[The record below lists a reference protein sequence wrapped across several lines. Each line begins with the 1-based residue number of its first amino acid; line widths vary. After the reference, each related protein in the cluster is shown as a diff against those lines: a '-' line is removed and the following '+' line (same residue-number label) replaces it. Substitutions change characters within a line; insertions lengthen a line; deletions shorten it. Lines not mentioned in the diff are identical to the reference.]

1 MYLGVPIDKIESL
14 CKNNIL
20 EAKRLM
26 AYEITKL
33 VHGEQQANSVLE
45 AVKALFDKKSI
56 SNDMPNIGLD
66 GVSLENGVGLIELIS
81 MTQFIKSKSE
91 TKRLIQ
97 QGGIYVNSKKIEN
110 IEYLITKGELQGNF
124 IILKKGKKNF
134 LKVIFKNIN

>member
-1 MYLGVPIDKIESL
+1 
-14 CKNNIL
+14 
-20 EAKRLM
+20 M

-56 SNDMPNIGLD
+56 SNDMPNIELD

-124 IILKKGKKNF
+124 IILKKGKKNY
-134 LKVIFKNIN
+134 LKVIFKNINQ